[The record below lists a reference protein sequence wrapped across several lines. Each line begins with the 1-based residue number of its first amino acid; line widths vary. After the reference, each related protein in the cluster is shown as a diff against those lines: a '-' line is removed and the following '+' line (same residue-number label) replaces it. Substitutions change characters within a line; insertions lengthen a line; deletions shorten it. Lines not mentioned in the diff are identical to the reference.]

1 MNLWVCLCF
10 CGFIEILGWY
20 MLEFVFLYVLYFNVG
35 WILILFILEC
45 FFGSKLFKYFF
56 EGNLMLC
63 VGLLNELKWGIC
75 LFGLVFKMGM
85 YGFGW

>member
-10 CGFIEILGWY
+10 CGFIEIL
-20 MLEFVFLYVLYFNVG
+20 LEFVFLFVLYFNVG
-35 WILILFILEC
+35 WILILFIFEC
-45 FFGSKLFKYFF
+45 LYRSKLFKYFF

-63 VGLLNELKWGIC
+63 VGLLNEFKWGIC

-85 YGFGW
+85 FGFGW